1 MRTGYKVV
9 DAMTTRP
16 FTASSEA
23 SLRAIAELMRDKK
36 VGSVLLKSGDEL
48 VGIVTE
54 YDMVRRAM
62 ASSLDVE
69 RTPVAKI
76 MTPLAD
82 MVTVGPG
89 MDVFDAL
96 NVMREND
103 VRHLPVLDN
112 GRLVGFI
119 TVKDILRIEPDLFE
133 LIVEKYEI
141 RESHRKP
148 LAGEKYEAGECE
160 LCHAY
165 SQHLRE
171 VHTMLL
177 CPECAMDVVE

>member
-1 MRTGYKVV
+1 
-9 DAMTTRP
+9 
-16 FTASSEA
+16 
-23 SLRAIAELMRDKK
+23 
-36 VGSVLLKSGDEL
+36 
-48 VGIVTE
+48 
-54 YDMVRRAM
+54 M
-62 ASSLDVE
+62 ASALNVDM
-69 RTPVAKI
+69 TPVSKI
-76 MTPLAD
+76 MTPLND
-82 MVTVGPG
+82 MVTVDPG

-96 NVMREND
+96 TVMREND

-112 GRLVGFI
+112 GKLVGFI
-119 TVKDILRIEPDLFE
+119 TVKDILRIQPDLFE

-148 LAGEKYEAGECE
+148 LASQQYEQGECE